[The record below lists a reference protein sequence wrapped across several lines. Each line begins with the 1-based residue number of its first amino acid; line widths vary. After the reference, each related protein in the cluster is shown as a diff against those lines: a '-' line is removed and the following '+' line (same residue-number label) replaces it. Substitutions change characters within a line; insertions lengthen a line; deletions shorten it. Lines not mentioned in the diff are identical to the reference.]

1 MNINKFFLVLLLIPL
16 LYSCKVYKSN
26 IMFKTNYDY
35 VVDSI
40 RKANLESDKNFI
52 IARNDYITIKVYT
65 HNGERIIDPDYEL
78 LKSTGIQTNNLQN
91 NNDIRYIVRQN
102 GKAFLPMVGDIK
114 VEGYTIRQCDSLLS
128 IEYGKYYYNVFVN
141 TKIANKRVVVLGALG
156 GKVIPLENDNISV
169 IEAIALYGGVNNDS
183 KAGNIRLIRGD
194 LKKPDVSIINLST
207 IEGMKKATLSVEPN
221 DIIYIEPVRR
231 RFPQFLQDM
240 YPVLSV
246 VSSVITTI
254 LLIANLNK
262 KP

>member
-1 MNINKFFLVLLLIPL
+1 MKIYKFFLVVLSIPL

-26 IMFKTNYDY
+26 IMFKTDYDY
-35 VVDSI
+35 VVDSV

-52 IARNDYITIKVYT
+52 ITRNDYITIKVYT

-78 LKSTGIQTNNLQN
+78 MKSTGVQMSSIQ
-91 NNDIRYIVRQN
+91 NNDIRYLVRQN
-102 GKAFLPMVGDIK
+102 GKVFLPMVGDIK

-156 GKVIPLENDNISV
+156 GKVIPLENDNISL
-169 IEAIALYGGVNNDS
+169 IEVIALYGGVNNES
-183 KAGNIRLIRGD
+183 RAGNIRLIRGD
-194 LKKPDVSIINLST
+194 LKKPDVSIINLTT
-207 IEGMKKATLSVEPN
+207 IEGMKKATLTVEAN

-231 RFPQFLQDM
+231 RFPQFMQDI
-240 YPVLSV
+240 YPILSV

-254 LLIANLNK
+254 LLLANLNK

>member
-1 MNINKFFLVLLLIPL
+1 MKIDKFFLVVLSIPL

-26 IMFKTNYDY
+26 IMFKTDYDY
-35 VVDSI
+35 VVDSV

-52 IARNDYITIKVYT
+52 ITRNDYITIKVYT

-78 LKSTGIQTNNLQN
+78 MKSTGVQMSSIQ
-91 NNDIRYIVRQN
+91 NNDIRYLVRQN
-102 GKAFLPMVGDIK
+102 GKVFLPMVGDIK

-156 GKVIPLENDNISV
+156 GKVIPLENDNISL
-169 IEAIALYGGVNNDS
+169 IEVIALYGGVNNDS
-183 KAGNIRLIRGD
+183 RAGNIRLIRGD
-194 LKKPDVSIINLST
+194 LKKPDVSIINLTT
-207 IEGMKKATLSVEPN
+207 IEGMKKATLTVEAN

-231 RFPQFLQDM
+231 RFPQFMQDI
-240 YPVLSV
+240 YPILSV

-254 LLIANLNK
+254 LLLANLNK

>member
-1 MNINKFFLVLLLIPL
+1 MKINKFFLVVLFIPL

-40 RKANLESDKNFI
+40 RKANLESDKNFV
-52 IARNDYITIKVYT
+52 IARNDWITIKVYT

-78 LKSTGIQTNNLQN
+78 MKSSGMNMNTMQN
-91 NNDIRYIVRQN
+91 NNAIRYIVRQN
-102 GKAFLPMVGDIK
+102 GKVYLPMVGDIK

-128 IEYGKYYYNVFVN
+128 LEYGKYYYNVYVN
-141 TKIANKRVVVLGALG
+141 TMIANKRVVVLGALG
-156 GKVIPLENDNISV
+156 GKVIPLENDNLSV
-169 IEAIALYGGVNNDS
+169 IEVIALYGGVNNDG

-240 YPVLSV
+240 YPVISV
-246 VSSVITTI
+246 ASSVITTI

-262 KP
+262 K